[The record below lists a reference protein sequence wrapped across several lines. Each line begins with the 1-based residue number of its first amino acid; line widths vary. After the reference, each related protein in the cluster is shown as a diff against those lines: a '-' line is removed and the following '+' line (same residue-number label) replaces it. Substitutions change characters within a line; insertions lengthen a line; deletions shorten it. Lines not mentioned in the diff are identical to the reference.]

1 MSESSSPNASITAAS
16 KTVASETVPTD
27 SEDAVSIDASI
38 PDTGYSWN
46 YIVNIAR
53 EHKRELMV
61 ANILAVLSV
70 LASIPIPLLFPLL
83 VDEVL
88 LKQPGMLLGWID
100 SFFPAEW
107 LGPAFYIMF
116 ILVVTVVL
124 RVGALVLSIWQ
135 VREFTLIAK
144 DITFRI
150 RRSLLGRLQR
160 ISMSEYETLGSGA
173 VASHFVTD
181 LNAVDEFI
189 GQSIAKTIISAL
201 TLVGISIVLFWMHWQ
216 LALFILLMN
225 PLVIYFTMVLGK
237 RVKHL
242 KKHENSAFEVFQQ
255 ALTEVLDSIQQL
267 RSSNRET
274 FYLRDVVSKA
284 KNIRSHSAAFSWK
297 SDAASRFSFGVF
309 LLGFDVFR
317 AITMLMV
324 VFSDL
329 SVGQMMAV
337 FGYLWFMMAPVQEL
351 LNIQYSFFGAKAAL
365 GRINRLLDLKLEP
378 RYPHTVNPFD
388 GKKTVGLRVEDVC
401 FRYSTNDDSS
411 SDDSESPLVLNHVSF
426 EVKPGEKVALVGA
439 SGGGKST
446 LVQVVLGMYA
456 PQSGILSFD
465 GVPVSEIGLDIVRE
479 NVATVLQHPAM
490 FNDTVRMNLSLGQE
504 FTDSQLWEALNVAQL
519 RDVVESMPDKL
530 DTIVGNQ
537 GVRLSGGQRQRLAIA
552 RMVLS
557 DPKVVILDEATSAL
571 DAETEAK
578 LHQALHAFLEQRTT
592 LIIAHR
598 LSAVKQADR
607 VSVFDGGEIIEEG
620 HHDELLKND
629 GLYKR
634 LYGKLQH

>member
-1 MSESSSPNASITAAS
+1 MSESSPSPALAPADTA
-16 KTVASETVPTD
+16 TD
-27 SEDAVSIDASI
+27 ADRAAPPEAAI
-38 PDTGYSWN
+38 PATGYNWK
-46 YIVNIAR
+46 YVLDIAR
-53 EHKRELMV
+53 EHKRALMLANLV
-61 ANILAVLSV
+61 ALLSV

-88 LKQPGMLLGWID
+88 LQQPGVLVAWMDGL
-100 SFFPAEW
+100 FPAAW
-107 LGPAFYIMF
+107 QGPSLYILF
-116 ILVVTVVL
+116 ILLVTVVL

-135 VREFTLIAK
+135 VREFTQIAK

-160 ISMSEYETLGSGA
+160 ISMAEYETLGSGA

-181 LNAVDEFI
+181 LNAVDDFI

-201 TLVGISIVLFWMHWQ
+201 TLVGISVVLFWMHWQ

-242 KKHENSAFEVFQQ
+242 KKHENSAFELFQQ
-255 ALTEVLDSIQQL
+255 ALTETLDSIQQI
-267 RSSNRET
+267 RASNREN
-274 FYLRDVVSKA
+274 FYLRNVIGKA
-284 KNIRSHSAAFSWK
+284 RDIRAHSAAFSWK

-324 VFSDL
+324 AFSNL
-329 SVGQMMAV
+329 SIGEMMAV

-351 LNIQYSFFGAKAAL
+351 LNIQYAFFGAKAAL
-365 GRINRLLDLKLEP
+365 SRINRLLDLKLEP
-378 RYPHTVNPFD
+378 RYPHNLNPFA

-401 FRYSTNDDSS
+401 FRYPSTEASATADA
-411 SDDSESPLVLNHVSF
+411 ERPLVLNHLSLTVRA
-426 EVKPGEKVALVGA
+426 GEKVALVGA

-456 PQSGILSFD
+456 PQSGMLYFD
-465 GVPVSEIGLDIVRE
+465 EVPVSEIGLDVVRE
-479 NVATVLQHPAM
+479 NVATVLQHPAI

-504 FTDSQLWEALNVAQL
+504 FTDAQLWQALEIAQL
-519 RDVVESMPDKL
+519 RDVVESMTDKL

-557 DPKVVILDEATSAL
+557 DPRVVILDEATSAL
-571 DAETEAK
+571 DAETEAR

-598 LSAVKQADR
+598 LSAVKQADH
-607 VSVFDGGEIIEEG
+607 VLVFDGGQIIEAGQHE
-620 HHDELLKND
+620 ELLQND

>member
-1 MSESSSPNASITAAS
+1 MNKESPLKSDVLEAEVN
-16 KTVASETVPTD
+16 
-27 SEDAVSIDASI
+27 I
-38 PDTGYSWN
+38 PDAGYNWK
-46 YIVNIAR
+46 YIVDIAR
-53 EHKRELMV
+53 EHKRVLLI
-61 ANILAVLSV
+61 ANIVAVLSV

-88 LKQPGMLLGWID
+88 LKQPGMLVAWID
-100 SFFPAEW
+100 ELFPAEW
-107 LGPAFYIMF
+107 SGPMLYILF
-116 ILVVTVVL
+116 ILLITVLL
-124 RVGALVLSIWQ
+124 RVGALVMSIWQ

-150 RRSLLGRLQR
+150 RTSLLARLKL

-181 LNAVDEFI
+181 LNAIDEFI
-189 GQSIAKTIISAL
+189 GESVAKSIISAL
-201 TLVGISIVLFWMHWQ
+201 TVVGISAVLLWMHWQ

-242 KKHENSAFEVFQQ
+242 KKHENSAFEIFQQ
-255 ALTEVLDSIQQL
+255 ALTETLDAIQQI
-267 RSSNRET
+267 RASNREG
-274 FYLRDVVSKA
+274 FYLRDVINKA
-284 KNIRSHSAAFSWK
+284 HNIKTHSAAFSWK

-329 SVGQMMAV
+329 TVGQMMAV

-365 GRINRLLDLKLEP
+365 ARINRLLTLQLEP
-378 RYPHTVNPFD
+378 RYPHTHNPFE
-388 GKKTVGLRVEDVC
+388 GKKTVGLRVENLC
-401 FRYSTNDDSS
+401 FHYAVEGEGD
-411 SDDSESPLVLNHVSF
+411 ESPLVLNNVNLN
-426 EVKPGEKVALVGA
+426 VQAGEKVALVGA

-456 PQSGILSFD
+456 PQGGMLYFD
-465 GVPVSEIGLDIVRE
+465 DVPVSEIGLDVVRD

-490 FNDTVRMNLSLGQE
+490 FNDTVRMNLSLGKE
-504 FTDSQLWEALNVAQL
+504 FSDEQLWQALDVAQL
-519 RDVVESMPDKL
+519 REVVESTPDKL

-537 GVRLSGGQRQRLAIA
+537 GIRLSGGQRQRLAIA

-578 LHQALHAFLEQRTT
+578 LHQALRVFLEQRTT

-607 VSVFDGGEIIEEG
+607 VYVFDDGQIIEEG
-620 HHDELLKND
+620 QHEELLQND

>member
-1 MSESSSPNASITAAS
+1 VI
-16 KTVASETVPTD
+16 
-27 SEDAVSIDASI
+27 
-38 PDTGYSWN
+38 
-46 YIVNIAR
+46 
-53 EHKRELMV
+53 
-61 ANILAVLSV
+61 ANIVAILSV

-88 LKQPGMLLGWID
+88 LEQPGILVSWMNGL
-100 SFFPAEW
+100 FPAEW
-107 LGPAFYIMF
+107 TGPTLYILF
-116 ILVVTVVL
+116 ILLITVLL
-124 RVGALVLSIWQ
+124 RVSALVMSIWQ

-150 RRSLLGRLQR
+150 RASLLGRLKR

-181 LNAVDEFI
+181 LNAIDEFI
-189 GQSIAKTIISAL
+189 GHSVAKSIISAL
-201 TLVGISIVLFWMHWQ
+201 TVVGISVVLLWMHWQ

-242 KKHENSAFEVFQQ
+242 KKHENAAFEVFQQ
-255 ALTEVLDSIQQL
+255 ALTETLDAIQQI
-267 RSSNRET
+267 RASNRES
-274 FYLRDVVSKA
+274 FYLRDVISKA
-284 KNIRSHSAAFSWK
+284 RNIKTHSAAFSWK
-297 SDAASRFSFGVF
+297 SDAATRFSFGIF

-329 SVGQMMAV
+329 SVGEMMAV
-337 FGYLWFMMAPVQEL
+337 FGYLWFMMGPVQEL

-365 GRINRLLDLKLEP
+365 TRINRLLMLTLEP
-378 RYPHTVNPFD
+378 RYPHKHNPFE
-388 GKKTVGLRVEDVC
+388 GKQTVGLQIEDVC
-401 FRYSTNDDSS
+401 FRYSPENDQG
-411 SDDSESPLVLNHVSF
+411 ENPPVLNHVNLT
-426 EVKPGEKVALVGA
+426 VHAGEKVALVGA

-456 PQSGILSFD
+456 PQGGMLYFD
-465 GVPVSEIGLDIVRE
+465 DVPVSDIGLDIVRE

-490 FNDTVRMNLSLGQE
+490 FNDSVRMNLSLGQV
-504 FTDSQLWEALNVAQL
+504 FSDMQLWQALEVAQL

-530 DTIVGNQ
+530 DTIVGTQ
-537 GVRLSGGQRQRLAIA
+537 GIRLSGGQRQRLAIA

-571 DAETEAK
+571 DAETEVK
-578 LHQALHAFLEQRTT
+578 LHQALRTFLENRTT

-607 VSVFDGGEIIEEG
+607 VYVFEDGRIIEEG
-620 HHDELLKND
+620 QHEELLEND
-629 GLYKR
+629 GLYAR

>member
-1 MSESSSPNASITAAS
+1 MLEP
-16 KTVASETVPTD
+16 E
-27 SEDAVSIDASI
+27 ASI
-38 PDTGYSWN
+38 PDAGYNWE
-46 YIVNIAR
+46 YIIDIAR
-53 EHKRELMV
+53 EHKRALTV
-61 ANILAVLSV
+61 ANIVAILSV

-88 LKQPGMLLGWID
+88 LKQPGILVAWIA
-100 SFFPAEW
+100 SLFPAAW
-107 LGPAFYIMF
+107 SGPMLYILF
-116 ILVVTVVL
+116 ILMVTVLL
-124 RVGALVLSIWQ
+124 RVGALVMSIWQ

-150 RRSLLGRLQR
+150 RASLLAHLKLV
-160 ISMSEYETLGSGA
+160 SMSEYETLGSGA

-181 LNAVDEFI
+181 LNAIDEFI
-189 GQSIAKTIISAL
+189 GQSVAKSIISVL
-201 TLVGISIVLFWMHWQ
+201 TVVGISAVLLWMHWQ

-255 ALTEVLDSIQQL
+255 ALTETLDAIQQI
-267 RSSNRET
+267 RASNREA
-274 FYLRDVVSKA
+274 FYLRDVISKA
-284 KNIRSHSAAFSWK
+284 RNIKTHSAAFSWK

-317 AITMLMV
+317 AITMMMV

-329 SVGQMMAV
+329 TVGEMMAV

-351 LNIQYSFFGAKAAL
+351 LNIQYAFFGAKAAL
-365 GRINRLLDLKLEP
+365 IRINRLLTLKLEP
-378 RYPHTVNPFD
+378 HYPHTHNPFE
-388 GKKTVGLRVEDVC
+388 GKKTVGLRVENLC
-401 FRYSTNDDSS
+401 FRYSSERDAD
-411 SDDSESPLVLNHVSF
+411 ESPLVLNNVNLN
-426 EVKPGEKVALVGA
+426 VRAGEKVALVGA

-456 PQSGILSFD
+456 PQSGMLYFD
-465 GVPVSEIGLDIVRE
+465 DVPVSEIGLDVVRE

-490 FNDTVRMNLSLGQE
+490 FNDTVRMNLSLGQDFSDE
-504 FTDSQLWEALNVAQL
+504 QLWQALDVAQL
-519 RDVVESMPDKL
+519 RDVVESTPDKL

-537 GVRLSGGQRQRLAIA
+537 GIRLSGGQRQRLAIA

-578 LHQALHAFLEQRTT
+578 LHQALRVFLEQRTT

-607 VSVFDGGEIIEEG
+607 VYVFDDGQIIEEG
-620 HHDELLKND
+620 QHEELMKND